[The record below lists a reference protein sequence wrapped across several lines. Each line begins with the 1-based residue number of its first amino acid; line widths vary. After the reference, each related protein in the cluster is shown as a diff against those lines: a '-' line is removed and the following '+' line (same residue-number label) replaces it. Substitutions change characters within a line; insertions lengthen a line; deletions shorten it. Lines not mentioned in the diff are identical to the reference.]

1 MNIPALS
8 LVVLLAAS
16 NASTASAQISS
27 VFGDRRHV
35 RRNRDSSRQQ
45 QRARQMRKLVD
56 AMSVQ
61 PDPVPVPTT
70 PPPVPTPLDT
80 PEPTPSIVT
89 PEPTPA
95 IVTPEPTPAIVTP
108 EPTPYPTPEPTPYP
122 TDDTCDEHRSSY
134 RVVGMAGLGKEEDGP
149 HASYLYDGNCVD
161 ANGYTF
167 SYGVLKSDAKDF
179 DDCGKKCL
187 ESGSPDMVGIDYTCS
202 GKEQFECHCL
212 LGSSADTRSA
222 TVVDNKA
229 FDKVVE
235 EGGSGYPTKGKI
247 ARGGKVALKSRKED
261 DEVLCGTFEIDVGM
275 EIAKEA

>member
-27 VFGDRRHV
+27 VFGDSRRV
-35 RRNRDSSRQQ
+35 RRIKDDSSSRQ

-61 PDPVPVPTT
+61 PDPVPEPTT
-70 PPPVPTPLDT
+70 PPPVPEPTTPAPEPTPPPTPEPT
-80 PEPTPSIVT
+80 PEPTPS
-89 PEPTPA
+89 
-95 IVTPEPTPAIVTP
+95 
-108 EPTPYPTPEPTPYP
+108 P
-122 TDDTCDEHRSSY
+122 TDDTCDEQRASY
-134 RVVGMAGLGKEEDGP
+134 RAVGMADLGKEDELR
-149 HASYLYDGNCVD
+149 AKYLYDGNCED

-167 SYGVLKSDAKDF
+167 SYGELKHDVKDF

-187 ESGSPDMVGIDYTCS
+187 ESGASDVVGIDYTCS

-212 LGSSADTRSA
+212 FGSSADTRSA
-222 TVVDNKA
+222 TIVDNEA
-229 FDKVVE
+229 FDKIVE
-235 EGGSGYPTKGKI
+235 GGGSGYPTKGKI
-247 ARGGKVALKSRKED
+247 ARGGKVALKARKED

-275 EIAKEA
+275 DIAKEA